1 MRKIKIEFP
10 CCGKEITATL
20 LDDYEPKCAQQMW
33 DFLETPKKAFVH
45 PTISTGDLAVCWPRT
60 PRERPADV
68 GDQTTPMTDKSPYL
82 CTGDDDMT
90 VKLGDVLWNGY
101 FFTFVYG
108 DSLTE
113 PLVSGGGKVARVE
126 PECLEDLKI
135 GGKDLWY
142 HTIFYHTIGLVVA
155 SRKES

>member
-1 MRKIKIEFP
+1 
-10 CCGKEITATL
+10 
-20 LDDYEPKCAQQMW
+20 
-33 DFLETPKKAFVH
+33 
-45 PTISTGDLAVCWPRT
+45 
-60 PRERPADV
+60 
-68 GDQTTPMTDKSPYL
+68 MTDKSPYL

-113 PLVSGGGKVARVE
+113 PLVSGGGKVARVD